1 MTSYCSIVWE
11 GPVVSNLLDPDYWV
25 TVWNKLIDPG
35 FWVAV
40 WSKLINPDFWLTA
53 WKTFSAPE
61 VAIPL
66 ILLLI
71 ALYLGVKIKGA
82 IEARKIKGMRAQMA
96 VANERSL
103 LANEQRT
110 AGAAVEREVETL
122 RKQVADLKTR
132 FETGAQHND
141 LATSVGAADD
151 GEAVL
156 RQRRTTALL
165 HQKWEWAKITTQNAV
180 ECESTTTIMAT
191 THERAAT
198 SRKHDATR

>member
-1 MTSYCSIVWE
+1 M
-11 GPVVSNLLDPDYWV
+11 SNLLDPDYWV

-40 WSKLINPDFWLTA
+40 WSKLIDPDFWLIA

-66 ILLLI
+66 IPLLLI

-82 IEARKIKGMRAQMA
+82 IEAPQEA
-96 VANERSL
+96 VRDRS
-103 LANEQRT
+103 ATQRL
-110 AGAAVEREVETL
+110 GHECRC
-122 RKQVADLKTR
+122 R
-132 FETGAQHND
+132 N
-141 LATSVGAADD
+141 ADD

-165 HQKWEWAKITTQNAV
+165 HQGRT
-180 ECESTTTIMAT
+180 ECGIIHDSIDNDTMTPPPGRHVPLLTELSFTALVTPWLHRVNEPSDEPAT
-191 THERAAT
+191 PKT
-198 SRKHDATR
+198 